1 MAGVLP
7 LFKKKK
13 ETILSLETIEL
24 YAGKAILFNII

>member
-24 YAGKAILFNII
+24 YASQEKPSFLT

>member
-7 LFKKKK
+7 LFKKK

-24 YAGKAILFNII
+24 YASQEKPSFLT